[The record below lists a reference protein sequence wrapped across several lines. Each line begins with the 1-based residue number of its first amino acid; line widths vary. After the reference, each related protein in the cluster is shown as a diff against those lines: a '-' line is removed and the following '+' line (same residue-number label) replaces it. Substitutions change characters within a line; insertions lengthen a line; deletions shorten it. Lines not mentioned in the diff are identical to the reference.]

1 MIFTSCKDNSTSS
14 DDISVEIT
22 DGSAA
27 VIELNTCD
35 IDSGSFATE
44 FRFTLQLDAPSD
56 VDIDGIEFDLT
67 FQSGA
72 DISSLLQDSFNRSD
86 QTVQFDYCFRY
97 GSHGDWFELNLKI
110 LAEDEEIES
119 NEYTIRVDRP
129 EGANKGIISSGKN

>member
-1 MIFTSCKDNSTSS
+1 MRYLKSSILLLATSTIFLIFTSCKDNSTSS

-56 VDIDGIEFDLT
+56 VDIDGIEFDVT

-72 DISSLLQDSFNRSD
+72 EISSLLQDLSLI
-86 QTVQFDYCFRY
+86 
-97 GSHGDWFELNLKI
+97 HI
-110 LAEDEEIES
+110 
-119 NEYTIRVDRP
+119 
-129 EGANKGIISSGKN
+129 